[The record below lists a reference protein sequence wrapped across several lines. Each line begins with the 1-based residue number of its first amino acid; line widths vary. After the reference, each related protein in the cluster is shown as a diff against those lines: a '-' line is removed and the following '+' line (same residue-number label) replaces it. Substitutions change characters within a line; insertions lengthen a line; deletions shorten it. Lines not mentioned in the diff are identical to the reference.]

1 MSKNAE
7 VIQGAYDAFAK
18 GDIPAVL
25 GAFDPNIEWTEP
37 HGLPY
42 AGTYNGPDAVLQ
54 GVFMKIGTEWDGFT
68 VVPSELVDGG
78 DTVVALGTLSGTY
91 KATGKAVRVPFA
103 HLWKLRDGKAIKFH
117 QHTDTA
123 IVQEALKA

>member
-1 MSKNAE
+1 MSGNTE

-18 GDIPAVL
+18 ADIPAVL

-37 HGLPY
+37 DGLPY

-54 GVFMKIGTEWDGFT
+54 GVFMKIGTDWDGFT

-91 KATGKAVRVPFA
+91 KATGKAVRAPFA
-103 HLWKLRDGKAIKFH
+103 HVWKLRDGKAIKFH
-117 QHTDTA
+117 QYTNTA
-123 IVQEALKA
+123 IVQEALTA